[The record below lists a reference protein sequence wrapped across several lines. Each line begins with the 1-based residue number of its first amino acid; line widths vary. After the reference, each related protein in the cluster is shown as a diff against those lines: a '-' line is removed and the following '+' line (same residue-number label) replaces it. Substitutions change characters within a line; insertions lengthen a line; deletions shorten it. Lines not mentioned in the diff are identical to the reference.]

1 MPKIPSFF
9 QTLESPAVADY
20 KLKQAEMMT
29 QHMMRRR
36 PSFCF
41 SDGVQSSS
49 ASLGEKRLNGDTVG
63 HSMQLIS
70 EGINKIQEEV
80 DSDNESNPTCYL
92 PLRDPLGNS
101 MHCTNLLAGLEKV
114 DTISKRPSVMRSL
127 RSSVATMASVEETI
141 EEDVLSSEEF
151 GGNQERSS
159 LASPS
164 APDTVSKV
172 DRRRPASL
180 GGMLRAKQWLCRSFH
195 IFVYKL

>member
-20 KLKQAEMMT
+20 KLKQAEMMS

-41 SDGVQSSS
+41 GDGVQSSS
-49 ASLGEKRLNGDTVG
+49 ARLGGKRLNGDTVG

-80 DSDNESNPTCYL
+80 DSDNEGNPTCYL
-92 PLRDPLGNS
+92 SLRDPLGNS

-114 DTISKRPSVMRSL
+114 DTDRRACVTRSL

-164 APDTVSKV
+164 APDTVSKI

-180 GGMLRAKQWLCRSFH
+180 AGMHRAKQWLRRSFH
-195 IFVYKL
+195 IFSYKL